1 MIELILT
8 VAGLAALLGYGL
20 YAAIVAWI
28 CLRNERAEHRRMM
41 APLVTVSKGR
51 DPRNGKHN
59 PSLVDRSGAR

>member
-20 YAAIVAWI
+20 YAGIVAWI

-41 APLVTVSKGR
+41 APLLVTS
-51 DPRNGKHN
+51 DPRNGK
-59 PSLVDRSGAR
+59 RT